1 MVQKTERFEM
11 RLDMGLL
18 DQIDDWRAQQGDIP
32 SRGEAVR
39 RLIETS
45 LNTKSSGQLQLSQAE
60 RLNTWM
66 LSEILLSQKN
76 YEDKE
81 SIKLI
86 QDAIYGGHFW
96 ALNWELTGVLH
107 NHSDRKEA
115 VTLVVDTLD
124 MWSFIEESCETLD
137 SSDKQKI
144 EAEIGSRGKNPVFF
158 GFDGNNEGEYMG
170 IANFLVN
177 KMGRFERFKGRSL
190 NSHTPV
196 VERFS
201 KMTAIFEKMR
211 VSLVG
216 RRLSATELIEL
227 LKFS

>member
-1 MVQKTERFEM
+1 MVPKTERFEM

-18 DQIDDWRAQQGDIP
+18 DQIDDWRAHQSDIP

-76 YEDKE
+76 YENKE

-115 VTLVVDTLD
+115 VKLVVDTLD
-124 MWSFIEESCETLD
+124 MWSFIEESFETLD